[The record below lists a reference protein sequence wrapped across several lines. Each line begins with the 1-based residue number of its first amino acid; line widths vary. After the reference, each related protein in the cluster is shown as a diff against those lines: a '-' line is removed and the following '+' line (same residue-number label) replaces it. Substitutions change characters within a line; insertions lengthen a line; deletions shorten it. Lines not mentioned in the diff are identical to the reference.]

1 ADGKASMRLLVD
13 RAGQLT
19 AFYGTEGEQTP
30 IGAPLYLGTDWKR
43 HFGAPPAPQLGC
55 LDAQCAFRQVGYE
68 IGRVPPHVP
77 QPLVLQTPTQPSSRT
92 TAHASVHKTK
102 PAPKP
107 SKQAK

>member
-43 HFGAPPAPQLGC
+43 HFGAPPAPELGC
-55 LDAQCAFRQVGYE
+55 VDAVCSFRQVGYE
-68 IGRVPPHVP
+68 IGREPPDVPEPM
-77 QPLVLQTPTQPSSRT
+77 VLESATHSTRVAVRT
-92 TAHASVHKTK
+92 SAHK
-102 PAPKP
+102 PKAAPK
-107 SKQAK
+107 